1 MIVLF
6 TDFGLHGPYTGQ
18 MKAVLHQMAPGIP
31 TIDLFSDAPVG
42 NPKASAYLLA
52 VYAEWFP
59 AGTVF
64 LCVVDPGVGGTRPSV
79 IVEADGRRAAETLSW
94 DIDWKPERLSASFHG
109 RDLFAPVAAMLARG
123 EPPPGRPRLD
133 ETERRRDWPE
143 DLAEIVYIDHFGNA
157 MTGLRAAR
165 LPAGARLAT
174 GDRVLESA
182 TTFSNRPPGTAFWY
196 ENSNGLAE
204 IAVNQGRADGEV
216 RSSRISTWLASIRL
230 PGPASS
236 VARRITLSSSRKFP
250 GQSCFLSS
258 ASASAATGV
267 DLLRC
272 ASQRTEARAP
282 GRSCKRATTRR
293 GRPPATSALPSRFAR
308 FLPSTMRANTGRG
321 EKRNQCTGNEHEGR
335 SS

>member
-79 IVEADGRRAAETLSW
+79 IVEADGRWYVGPGNGLFELIQRRAAETLSW

-204 IAVNQGRADGEV
+204 IAVNQGRADGELGLAIG
-216 RSSRISTWLASIRL
+216 SRVEI
-230 PGPASS
+230 
-236 VARRITLSSSRKFP
+236 V
-250 GQSCFLSS
+250 
-258 ASASAATGV
+258 V
-267 DLLRC
+267 
-272 ASQRTEARAP
+272 
-282 GRSCKRATTRR
+282 
-293 GRPPATSALPSRFAR
+293 
-308 FLPSTMRANTGRG
+308 
-321 EKRNQCTGNEHEGR
+321 
-335 SS
+335 